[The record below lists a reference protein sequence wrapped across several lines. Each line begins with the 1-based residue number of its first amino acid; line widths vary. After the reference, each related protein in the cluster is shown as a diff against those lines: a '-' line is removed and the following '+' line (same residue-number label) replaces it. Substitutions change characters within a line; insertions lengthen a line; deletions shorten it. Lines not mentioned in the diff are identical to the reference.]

1 MVNHS
6 IRVPYPYGHPFTIG
20 ELICHEDIGSEKPL
34 SGTIVPV
41 LVGFCRT
48 ISPRICGRWHHH
60 YRFRYRLWLFS
71 RFRFF
76 NRLRLRSHHF
86 RLFGRFRFGLKFLL
100 RSRLKSRFRGRFRP
114 LRFPSRFV
122 HKSHL
127 TRVSDCKRNALRKQ
141 VHVLDQDAFALA
153 GFDVR
158 FGFLHRRFRLSS
170 FLRFFHRRLR
180 LYRLFVTVFC
190 HGYFPLFIIF
200 DSWQTATQIFKL
212 LSSLYHTYSKLSI
225 IT

>member
-1 MVNHS
+1 MVNRS

-34 SGTIVPV
+34 SRTIVPV

-60 YRFRYRLWLFS
+60 YRFRYH
-71 RFRFF
+71 
-76 NRLRLRSHHF
+76 LRL
-86 RLFGRFRFGLKFLL
+86 LGRFRFGLKFLL
-100 RSRLKSRFRGRFRP
+100 RSRLKSRFRGRFRL

-127 TRVSDCKRNALRKQ
+127 TRVGDCKRNALRKQ

-170 FLRFFHRRLR
+170 FLRFFHRSLR
-180 LYRLFVTVFC
+180 LYGLLVTVFC
-190 HGYFPLFIIF
+190 HSYFPLFIIF

-225 IT
+225 TT